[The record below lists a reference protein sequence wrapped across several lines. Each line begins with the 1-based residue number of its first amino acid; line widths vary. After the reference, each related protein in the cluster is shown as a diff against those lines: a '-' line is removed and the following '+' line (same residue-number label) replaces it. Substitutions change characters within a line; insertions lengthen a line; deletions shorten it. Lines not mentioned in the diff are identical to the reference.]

1 MEYARPTRADASE
14 VSSRD
19 DFAAF
24 LESVLE
30 DFRQSGRDE
39 WENRTLERFLDALAA
54 FADARVVDA
63 RDQETA
69 TWRLF
74 AEIVVGATVYE

>member
-1 MEYARPTRADASE
+1 M
-14 VSSRD
+14 SSRD

-39 WENRTLERFLDALAA
+39 WENLTLESFLDALAA
-54 FADARVVDA
+54 FADGRVVDA
-63 RDQETA
+63 GDQEA
-69 TWRLF
+69 PTWRLF
-74 AEIVVGATVYE
+74 AEIIVAATVYE